1 MNELFSSIEKWIDYL
16 DGVCDV
22 LAFSFDFFC
31 KELVINISITEI
43 NDARYHELRFMNV
56 ASLYYNGGEGND
68 RFEELIQEE
77 MNWQIFECSYHPQG
91 IGNLKNELL
100 EEFEANANFLFNING
115 MLLAIESKNV
125 CFDSKE
131 FICSV

>member
-1 MNELFSSIEKWIDYL
+1 MFSSIEKWIDYL

-22 LAFSFDFFC
+22 LALSFDFFC
-31 KELVINISITEI
+31 KELVISISITEI
-43 NDARYHELRFMNV
+43 NDARHHELRFMNV

-68 RFEELIQEE
+68 RFEELIQGE
-77 MNWQIFECSYHPQG
+77 MNWQISECSYHPQG

-125 CFDSKE
+125 CFDSQE

>member
-1 MNELFSSIEKWIDYL
+1 MFSSIEKWIDYL

-22 LAFSFDFFC
+22 LAFSFDFFR
-31 KELVINISITEI
+31 KELVINISISEI

-77 MNWQIFECSYHPQG
+77 MNWQIFECSYHPYG
-91 IGNLKNELL
+91 IGNLKNVLL
-100 EEFEANANFLFNING
+100 EEFDSNANFLFNING

-125 CFDSKE
+125 CFDSQE